1 MARGIRARENEFLV
15 NEDGEE
21 TEDEILID
29 NSWHYSELIWDGIRS
44 SAIQDA
50 FWKLRHRDQQ
60 LLERR
65 NAICM
70 QCRRVGH
77 PSQRQSYEQL
87 SALIQA
93 STDKGAEK
101 AYNSSVKKFE
111 TKLIERSAVRL
122 VKLKCISK
130 TMGEE
135 KIAKNAMILQEF
147 CTGSRC
153 L

>member
-1 MARGIRARENEFLV
+1 MASVYAQSHENTDAALEPFMQRTHCIPETAKQYLKTARGIRARQNEFFI

-21 TEDEILID
+21 TEDEFLID
-29 NSWHYSELIWDGIRS
+29 NSWNYSELIWDGIRS

-77 PSQRQSYEQL
+77 HPRGSL
-87 SALIQA
+87 M
-93 STDKGAEK
+93 
-101 AYNSSVKKFE
+101 SSSP
-111 TKLIERSAVRL
+111 R
-122 VKLKCISK
+122 
-130 TMGEE
+130 
-135 KIAKNAMILQEF
+135 
-147 CTGSRC
+147 
-153 L
+153 